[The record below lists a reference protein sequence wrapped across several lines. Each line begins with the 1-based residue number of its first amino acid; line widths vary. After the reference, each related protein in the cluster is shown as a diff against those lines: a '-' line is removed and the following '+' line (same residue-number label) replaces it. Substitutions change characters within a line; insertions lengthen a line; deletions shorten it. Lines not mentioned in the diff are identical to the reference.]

1 MNDEDK
7 NMNSN
12 KDEHKPDDQIG
23 LNMSGHIL
31 IKDKETGE
39 EIVTEPWHI
48 RSNYNE
54 LISKLESNYKS
65 NCRENLIDYVPL
77 FTDQSLDIGITEYL
91 IKRSKLF

>member
-39 EIVTEPWHI
+39 EIV
-48 RSNYNE
+48 N
-54 LISKLESNYKS
+54 
-65 NCRENLIDYVPL
+65 
-77 FTDQSLDIGITEYL
+77 
-91 IKRSKLF
+91 KRNVFDPMLVKNQCGG